1 MRFDVR
7 IGQDLHKVE
16 IERQPEGKLKIRL
29 GESGLSADAVEIAP
43 NTYSILISG
52 AAFEVHV
59 FPAADSLLVQ
69 CDGQEFRAA
78 VHDPRAWQRD
88 RDALFAAEGR
98 QQVTAPMPGK
108 VVRLLVAAGD
118 AVEARQGLL
127 VVEAMKMQNEIRAP
141 KSGMVERVFVK
152 EGQAVASGEALV
164 TIA

>member
-1 MRFDVR
+1 MNFDVR
-7 IGQDLHKVE
+7 IGQAIHKVE
-16 IERQPEGKLKIRL
+16 IERLPEGKLSIRL
-29 GESGLSADAVEIAP
+29 EESGLGADVIKIAP
-43 NTYSILISG
+43 NIYSILISG

-59 FPAADSLLVQ
+59 FPTADGLLVQ

-78 VHDPRAWQRD
+78 VQDPRAWQRD
-88 RDALFAAEGR
+88 RNALFAAAGR

-108 VVRLLVAAGD
+108 VVRVLVAAGD

-164 TIA
+164 TIS